1 MNPKIDAYIEDGCGR
16 CSFYRTSDC
25 KVNTWR
31 LELERLRSIV
41 LDCNLTEELK
51 WKQPCYTFQNNNIL
65 LISAFKEYS
74 AISFFKGS
82 LLKDTDKILS
92 SPGENSQATRQI
104 RFTGIAEIAQMEAI
118 IKAYIYEAIEIER
131 AGLKVN
137 FKKTSEYDVPTE
149 LQKKLDT
156 SPEFKT
162 AFEALTPGRQRGY
175 FIYFSQPKQSKTR
188 IARIEK
194 CVPQI
199 LAGKG
204 LSER

>member
-1 MNPKIDAYIEDGCGR
+1 M
-16 CSFYRTSDC
+16 
-25 KVNTWR
+25 
-31 LELERLRSIV
+31 ELERLRSVV

-74 AISFFKGS
+74 SISFFKGS

-104 RFTGIAEIAQMEAI
+104 RFTGIAEIVEMETI